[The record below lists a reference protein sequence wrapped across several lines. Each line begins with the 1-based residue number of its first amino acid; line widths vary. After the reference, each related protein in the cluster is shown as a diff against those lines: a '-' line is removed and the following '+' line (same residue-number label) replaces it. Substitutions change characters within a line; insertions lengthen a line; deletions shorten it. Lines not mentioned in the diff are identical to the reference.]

1 MEDLFQ
7 HFYLRMVTILFISYA
22 KRRISS
28 NEFGQVSLEYPYL
41 FLHPRKLNV
50 HALDMDA
57 RSSRTANASAS
68 SGPIQVPSAVRLVCD
83 EHVLVS
89 TVTISG
95 VTSSVVHRR
104 GRDPTSDPGGGGR
117 LLFAVHADRLRHSS
131 AGIFLPAYALTRFMS
146 VRYATKMFLTMA
158 SATNLQHEV

>member
-57 RSSRTANASAS
+57 RSSRTAYECVCDCQAKSKKYTRRKKDSLCFASAS
-68 SGPIQVPSAVRLVCD
+68 
-83 EHVLVS
+83 
-89 TVTISG
+89 
-95 VTSSVVHRR
+95 
-104 GRDPTSDPGGGGR
+104 
-117 LLFAVHADRLRHSS
+117 
-131 AGIFLPAYALTRFMS
+131 LT
-146 VRYATKMFLTMA
+146 
-158 SATNLQHEV
+158 